1 VSFLILG
8 IGSTPG
14 AGAEASR
21 TSRLEDILSADA
33 VIATGILNDPA
44 GERETDR
51 MTLYNV
57 YLPASDPHSI

>member
-1 VSFLILG
+1 MLG

-33 VIATGILNDPA
+33 VIATGILDDPA
-44 GERETDR
+44 GERKTDR
-51 MTLYNV
+51 MTLYSV
-57 YLPASDPHSI
+57 YIPISDPHPIRL